1 MYPSPPCINDSVS
14 SKAVKERNSNFEL
27 LRLFSMFL
35 IVSQHLLLTN
45 TTTQEAFYVVVHIAV
60 PCFVLISG
68 YFGIKFSIKGLLN
81 LFIKC
86 AGYTVSLYLAYC
98 IVRHKSIS
106 IYVLIQSFVG
116 FYPRYWF
123 IGTYLGLYLISP
135 IINIPLKTATKEQ
148 KIGYI
153 TILGLISFWLGWAGG
168 QHTMADGK
176 NITNLIF
183 LYYIG
188 NFLHYNIDHN
198 KIQSGKWRLLLV
210 YIVLNA
216 GLIVTFLFT
225 GKFELFQK
233 ILFKVFFPYNS
244 PGVIMNAILC
254 FLLFS
259 TIKIQSSKINWAAS
273 SVLSI
278 YLIHRGLLMGF
289 LRKSV
294 VYIKEITSG
303 FLPVL
308 GLFILA
314 ICIAC
319 IIIDKLIEP
328 IQKHIGKMMYNRMGL
343 CKIDDILKTISDGKI
358 CQKYY

>member
-1 MYPSPPCINDSVS
+1 
-14 SKAVKERNSNFEL
+14 
-27 LRLFSMFL
+27 
-35 IVSQHLLLTN
+35 
-45 TTTQEAFYVVVHIAV
+45 
-60 PCFVLISG
+60 
-68 YFGIKFSIKGLLN
+68 
-81 LFIKC
+81 
-86 AGYTVSLYLAYC
+86 
-98 IVRHKSIS
+98 
-106 IYVLIQSFVG
+106 LIQSFVG